1 MADAGDAQAT
11 PASKMEEMTEAQILE
26 EMAAKKDDAD
36 VLCLAMNTLWKRV
49 WPATKAWKPKR
60 DRDGQMVGTADH
72 PISPWPEVI
81 NALVSAMETHPDNAS
96 VTESACAGLLFYYNH
111 VCAYETVSSQ
121 RPASTIFPRVI
132 KAVIASLR
140 REKAKVKHDADTK
153 GMLVLW
159 KMIEPGHKLKDIIH
173 AGIID
178 VLQSVLLR
186 HPSNRTTI
194 FEAYKLL
201 NLIATNYPLEL
212 AVSSSMLESLRH
224 VITHERGAGMLMLT
238 MWRITAAPPAEM
250 AEADAVNFLEHT
262 RSNIT
267 ALRPGVGWILAAMQ
281 IHMMSIHVNIFG
293 LKLLTQMAENAGSKD
308 MAQCINASLGFNVV
322 LDTMKRFY
330 FDDEAQLHCAKAI
343 WALLFFGGVETVEE
357 DGKRRTN
364 QMLRAAET
372 RFSSPE
378 QLQLRTVAKK
388 ARELINLDPI
398 EVDDM

>member
-26 EMAAKKDDAD
+26 EMAAKKDDAE

-153 GMLVLW
+153 GMLVFGR
-159 KMIEPGHKLKDIIH
+159 IENWNWRFP
-173 AGIID
+173 
-178 VLQSVLLR
+178 LLC
-186 HPSNRTTI
+186 SNRC
-194 FEAYKLL
+194 
-201 NLIATNYPLEL
+201 
-212 AVSSSMLESLRH
+212 VMSSRTS
-224 VITHERGAGMLMLT
+224 
-238 MWRITAAPPAEM
+238 
-250 AEADAVNFLEHT
+250 
-262 RSNIT
+262 
-267 ALRPGVGWILAAMQ
+267 
-281 IHMMSIHVNIFG
+281 
-293 LKLLTQMAENAGSKD
+293 
-308 MAQCINASLGFNVV
+308 VV
-322 LDTMKRFY
+322 L
-330 FDDEAQLHCAKAI
+330 ACLC
-343 WALLFFGGVETVEE
+343 
-357 DGKRRTN
+357 
-364 QMLRAAET
+364 
-372 RFSSPE
+372 
-378 QLQLRTVAKK
+378 
-388 ARELINLDPI
+388 
-398 EVDDM
+398 